1 MRGGKHSELAKPA
14 FPPRAPP
21 FRARYVVVCCGNVN
35 MYWWGDGFYGAGNAN
50 VTPMYTSQAPSSAA
64 PRAATHLACQ
74 PTHQGNSSLSVPVI
88 PARERLMT
96 AYRQTLRETTADI
109 SAAGNQISTS
119 TTHTRPSD
127 PPLDR
132 EFENFYITP
141 IGFSAASVVS
151 PTMLR
156 CPVGTHLRE
165 RPYIR
170 PPHPCP
176 SHTQYC
182 IITSYNI
189 PPHFVTQN
197 CVFVAYPK
205 KPGGPPK

>member
-1 MRGGKHSELAKPA
+1 MDSTVLAMLTL
-14 FPPRAPP
+14 R
-21 FRARYVVVCCGNVN
+21 RLYI
-35 MYWWGDGFYGAGNAN
+35 
-50 VTPMYTSQAPSSAA
+50 PSPTSAA
-64 PRAATHLACQ
+64 PRPIPSRRHA
-74 PTHQGNSSLSVPVI
+74 THQGNSSPFVPVI

-96 AYRQTLRETTADI
+96 PIANST
-109 SAAGNQISTS
+109 GNHSTS
-119 TTHTRPSD
+119 QPLETRF
-127 PPLDR
+127 PLQLLIPDHLIPLLVASS
-132 EFENFYITP
+132 NLYITP

-151 PTMLR
+151 PTML
-156 CPVGTHLRE
+156 PSGWQHIPRE